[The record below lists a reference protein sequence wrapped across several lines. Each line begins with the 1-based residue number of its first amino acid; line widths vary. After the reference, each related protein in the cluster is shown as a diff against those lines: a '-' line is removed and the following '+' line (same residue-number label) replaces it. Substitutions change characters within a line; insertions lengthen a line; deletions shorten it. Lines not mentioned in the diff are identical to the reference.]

1 MKRTELKR
9 GTSQMK
15 RAPMKKRSKRHRDMP
30 ESLAV
35 RKAYREAN
43 PRCEVEA
50 FLAAIKGWKPT
61 FTDALEVHHL
71 VGGSGRVDVVSN
83 LLVVSHIN
91 HSWIEGNPVDG
102 RIVCAVIKHRKGE
115 LDVAIYREL
124 FGQSLAG
131 WLEYHEPHD
140 MRLRTAWPELLQSL
154 SDPIRPPDVETT

>member
-9 GTSQMK
+9 GTSHLK
-15 RAPMKKRSKRHRDMP
+15 RTPMKKRTKRHRDTP

-43 PRCEVEA
+43 PKCEVEA
-50 FLAAIKGWKPT
+50 ILASIKGWAPT

-83 LLVVSHIN
+83 LLVVSCIN

-102 RIVCAVIKHRKGE
+102 RIVCAFIKQRKGE
-115 LDVAIYREL
+115 LDAKNYREL
-124 FGQSLAG
+124 FGQSLVG
-131 WLEYHEPHD
+131 WLAYHEPHD
-140 MRLRTAWPELLQSL
+140 MRLRPAWVELVKSL
-154 SDPIRPPDVETT
+154 EEE

>member
-1 MKRTELKR
+1 MKQRHI
-9 GTSQMK
+9 
-15 RAPMKKRSKRHRDMP
+15 RHRDTP

-35 RKAYREAN
+35 RRAYREAN
-43 PRCEVEA
+43 QHCEVEA

-61 FTDALEVHHL
+61 FTDALETHHL

-102 RIVCAVIKHRKGE
+102 RIVCAVIKQRKGE
-115 LDVAIYREL
+115 LDADSYREL

-131 WLEYHEPHD
+131 WLADHEPHD
-140 MRLRTAWPELLQSL
+140 MRLRTAWQELLQSL
-154 SDPIRPPDVETT
+154 SDPIRPPDVEAA